1 MTSFKC
7 RECDNHWTEGMTR
20 NHREDQLCR
29 ECLKH
34 KLKVVYADTQRAK
47 KEGTDEACRQALLTI
62 HLTTKEAIAELI

>member
-7 RECDNHWTEGMTR
+7 RECDHFWNEGPTR
-20 NHREDQLCR
+20 EHRVDQLCR

-34 KLKVVYADTQRAK
+34 KLKVVYADTIRARQ
-47 KEGTDEACRQALLTI
+47 EGTDEGCRQALLTI